1 MKKTSKLLSL
11 ILASVLSLTALAAC
25 AGGSNG
31 DSDTTGTGTAAE
43 STAATT
49 EAATAGTTAETE
61 KNDAYESVD
70 MRVFAMNGPTGMGM
84 SKLILDDEE
93 GKTAND
99 YEFTL
104 VSSADDIK
112 AEIIKGEYE
121 IAAVPTN
128 LAAVLYGKTE
138 GALQVAAVNTLG
150 VLYILENGETVK
162 SVKDLEGKTIAA
174 TGEGSVPEYVLSY
187 ILKANN
193 VNASVEYYTDGAELA
208 TKMISGDVTLG
219 MLPVPYAT
227 NVLSKAE
234 AVRVAVDVTE
244 EWAATGED
252 AGALCQG
259 CVIVRADFAAE
270 NPKAVDKF
278 LEEYAASVAYVNEN
292 VDDAAALLEKYG
304 IVASA
309 AVGKTAIPSA
319 NIVCITGQEMADSLS
334 GFYKVLFDSN
344 PASVGG
350 SVPANEIYYIGK

>member
-1 MKKTSKLLSL
+1 MKKKILSL
-11 ILASVLSLTALAAC
+11 VLATVLMLGAFASCT
-25 AGGSNG
+25 GGNNNEPAVTTNG
-31 DSDTTGTGTAAE
+31 TDTVTTGSVTSGAADE
-43 STAATT
+43 P
-49 EAATAGTTAETE
+49 
-61 KNDAYESVD
+61 YESVD

-99 YEFTL
+99 YNFTL

-112 AEIIKGEYE
+112 AEIIKGEYD

-128 LAAVLYGKTE
+128 LAAVLAKKTE
-138 GALQVAAVNTLG
+138 GALKIAAVNTLG
-150 VLYILENGETVK
+150 VLYILENGETIK

-193 VNASVEYYTDGAELA
+193 VNATVEYYTDSAELA
-208 TKMISGDVTLG
+208 TKLISGDVSIG

-227 NVLSKAE
+227 NVLSKSEDIRA
-234 AVRVAVDVTE
+234 AVNVTE
-244 EWAATGED
+244 AWTATGKD

-259 CVIVRADFAAE
+259 CVIVRSDFAAE
-270 NPKAVDKF
+270 NPAAVDKF

-292 VDDAAALLEKYG
+292 VDVAAALLEKYG
-304 IVASA
+304 IVGSA

-319 NIVCITGQEMADSLS
+319 NIVCITGQEMADDLN
-334 GFYKVLFDSN
+334 GFYKILFDSN

-350 SVPANEIYYIGK
+350 AMPTNDLYYIGK